1 MVLIGLARLTTRTL
15 IRTSALQIAIVL
27 EGDLVDA
34 FDMWFKILGISGS
47 TPLRLAT
54 AQVPEDANAPQSSSS
69 LMKANPVGL
78 NSDILIRILEE
89 AP

>member
-15 IRTSALQIAIVL
+15 MRTSALQNAMVL

-34 FDMWFKILGISGS
+34 FDMWIKIQGISGS
-47 TPLRLAT
+47 APLRLAT

-69 LMKANPVGL
+69 MKANPVGL
-78 NSDILIRILEE
+78 NTDILI
-89 AP
+89 